1 MDTNWSVEF
10 TASARR
16 EFKLLGARERNA
28 TVRAI
33 FELAENPFSAGS
45 IALRGYSN
53 LYRIRFWRARFRM
66 VYYVSGKQ
74 HKVVVTR
81 VRPRGTAHI
90 GMRGEG

>member
-28 TVRAI
+28 AVRAI
-33 FELAENPFSAGS
+33 FELAENPFLAGS

-53 LYRIRFWRARFRM
+53 LYRIRFWQGRFRM
-66 VYYVSGKQ
+66 VYHVSEKQ
-74 HKVVVTR
+74 RKVVVTR
-81 VRPRGTAHI
+81 VRPRGTAYI
-90 GMRGEG
+90 GMRGER

>member
-28 TVRAI
+28 AVRAI
-33 FELAENPFSAGS
+33 FDLAENFFLEGS

-53 LYRIRFWRARFRM
+53 LYRIRFWHNRFRL
-66 VYYVSGKQ
+66 VYYVSEKQ

-81 VRPRGTAHI
+81 VRPRGTAYI
-90 GMRGEG
+90 GMRDGG

>member
-28 TVRAI
+28 AVRAI
-33 FELAENPFSAGS
+33 FELAENPFLAGS
-45 IALRGYSN
+45 IALRGYTN
-53 LYRIRFWRARFRM
+53 LYRVRFWHDRFRM
-66 VYYVSGKQ
+66 VYHVSEKQ
-74 HKVVVTR
+74 RKVIVTR
-81 VRPRGTAHI
+81 VRPRGTAYI

>member
-16 EFKLLGARERNA
+16 EFKLLGARERSA
-28 TVRAI
+28 AVRAI
-33 FELAENPFSAGS
+33 FDLAENPFLAGS

-53 LYRIRFWRARFRM
+53 LYRIRFWHGRFRM
-66 VYYVSGKQ
+66 IYYVSEKQ

-81 VRPRGTAHI
+81 LRPRGTAYI
-90 GMRGEG
+90 GMRGEV